1 MREFKMRYSKILSY
15 ILIILILLSYISVNI
30 PAKVEAE
37 VEMGDV
43 NQPLWDNAVRLEYS
57 VFAGEEPYNADYL
70 AKPEF
75 INHPYQNAISDNEVP
90 RIITDVS
97 QLYTRTLLL
106 EDYNE
111 KHPNYRIYLKFYRW
125 WPATCYH
132 VAHDE
137 WRLYTFRIKPC
148 KV

>member
-1 MREFKMRYSKILSY
+1 MRYRKILSY
-15 ILIILILLSYISVNI
+15 ILVILILLSHILSINV
-30 PAKVEAE
+30 PVKA
-37 VEMGDV
+37 EMGDV
-43 NQPLWDNAVRLEYS
+43 NQPLWDNGIRIEES
-57 VFAGEEPYNADYL
+57 IFAGSDPFDGEKL
-70 AKPEF
+70 AKNLNHP
-75 INHPYQNAISDNEVP
+75 HPYQNAIPDNEVP

-125 WPATCYH
+125 WPATCQH

>member
-1 MREFKMRYSKILSY
+1 MRYRRIISCL
-15 ILIILILLSYISVNI
+15 LIILILLSYILSINI
-30 PAKVEAE
+30 PVKA
-37 VEMGDV
+37 EMGDV
-43 NQPLWDNAVRLEYS
+43 NQPLWDNGIRIEES
-57 VFAGEEPYNADYL
+57 IFAGKIPYDGQML
-70 AKPEF
+70 AKN

-111 KHPNYRIYLKFYRW
+111 KHPNYRIYLKFYHW
-125 WPATCYH
+125 WPATCQH

>member
-1 MREFKMRYSKILSY
+1 MRYKRILSY
-15 ILIILILLSYISVNI
+15 ILVTLILLSYILSINI
-30 PAKVEAE
+30 PVKA
-37 VEMGDV
+37 EMGDV
-43 NQPLWDNAVRLEYS
+43 NQPLWDNGIRIEES
-57 VFAGEEPYNADYL
+57 IFAGKNPYDAGYLLNAKYFNDSTQ
-70 AKPEF
+70 
-75 INHPYQNAISDNEVP
+75 HAIPDSKVP

-106 EDYNE
+106 EDYN
-111 KHPNYRIYLKFYRW
+111 KYHPNYRIYLKFYRW
-125 WPATCYH
+125 WPATCQH